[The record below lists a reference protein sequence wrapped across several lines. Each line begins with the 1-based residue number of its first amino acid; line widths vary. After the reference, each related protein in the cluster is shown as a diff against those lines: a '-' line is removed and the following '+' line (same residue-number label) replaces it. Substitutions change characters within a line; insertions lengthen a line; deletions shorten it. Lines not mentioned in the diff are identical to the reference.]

1 VVPDTQPQAPVVEE
15 SKTRDDSLARI
26 LADVGLNPAEVIAP
40 RNERR
45 AAAQVPQINR
55 IPEVH
60 GAPAQSR
67 STVQD
72 QIRSNFERI
81 NNMTD

>member
-1 VVPDTQPQAPVVEE
+1 
-15 SKTRDDSLARI
+15 
-26 LADVGLNPAEVIAP
+26 VIAP

-45 AAAQVPQINR
+45 TAAQVPQINR

>member
-26 LADVGLNPAEVIAP
+26 LADVGLDPAEVIAP

>member
-26 LADVGLNPAEVIAP
+26 LADVGLNPAEVLSDGMVIAP

-45 AAAQVPQINR
+45 TAAQAEI
-55 IPEVH
+55 
-60 GAPAQSR
+60 
-67 STVQD
+67 
-72 QIRSNFERI
+72 
-81 NNMTD
+81 